1 MEDKNKNTATNFQ
14 EENYNNSPDI
24 TMENKDINN
33 NGQISQQVSIQTQ
46 NELKENLF
54 PINRKIRYYIYFME
68 LLCLFNYDQG
78 ALSASTKEIKTYF
91 KMSDRELGSF
101 GGISF
106 LGTTLGGVFSLS
118 IINRINRKY
127 IILFFL
133 FISIFSL
140 YFPTVISS
148 KLFFMFCRILTG
160 FSQSFM
166 SIYLPVWVDQFG
178 IYKKKSIMISI
189 ISIPSAF
196 GYLFGNIL
204 AVYTSW
210 RSTFRINT
218 LMCTCLFFGFF
229 LNKNLYFSKSIMPIK
244 KSSNN
249 INKRNIDTISLFEDV
264 TINHSQNFDNQS
276 IIRIALNCFKSK
288 LFRYITVAI
297 ISIFFI
303 LSGLQFWV
311 NDFFENALY
320 LKNKKNR
327 LIYFIIIIVFT
338 ALLAPITG
346 GLIMQKL
353 GGYDSKKVIYLPFYC
368 CIVSLICCNLML
380 LSNNKYYILILLE
393 IYLFS
398 GCMIIPCLN
407 GILIT
412 SLSKEYAGS
421 VSAISNLLYNIC
433 GRLIGPYFYGVARS
447 FFDINSTKPMVILF
461 NIKIITAFCLWK
473 SFKYKK

>member
-1 MEDKNKNTATNFQ
+1 
-14 EENYNNSPDI
+14 
-24 TMENKDINN
+24 
-33 NGQISQQVSIQTQ
+33 
-46 NELKENLF
+46 
-54 PINRKIRYYIYFME
+54 ME

-78 ALSASTKEIKTYF
+78 AISASTKEIKLFF
-91 KMSDRELGSF
+91 KMNDRELGSF

-106 LGTTLGGVFSLS
+106 LGTTLGGIFSLS
-118 IINRINRKY
+118 IINKINRKY
-127 IILFFL
+127 IILFL
-133 FISIFSL
+133 MMISIFSL
-140 YFPTVISS
+140 YFPTIISS
-148 KLFFMFCRILTG
+148 KVFFMFCRILTG

-204 AVYTSW
+204 VVYTSW
-210 RSTFRINT
+210 RITFRINT
-218 LMCTCLFFGFF
+218 LMCTCLFFGF
-229 LNKNLYFSKSIMPIK
+229 LMNKNLYFSKSIIPIK

-249 INKRNIDTISLFEDV
+249 ININKNIDTISLFEDV
-264 TINHSQNFDNQS
+264 TINLSQNFDNQS
-276 IIRIALNCFKSK
+276 IIKIALKCFKSN
-288 LFRYITVAI
+288 LFRYITLAI

-303 LSGLQFWV
+303 LSGFQFWI

-320 LKNKKNR
+320 IKDKKNR
-327 LIYFIIIIVFT
+327 LIYFIIIISFT

-380 LSNNKYYILILLE
+380 LSNNKYYILILLQ

-398 GCMIIPCLN
+398 GCIIIPSLN

-421 VSAISNLLYNIC
+421 VSAISNLLYNIL
-433 GRLIGPYFYGVARS
+433 GRLIGPYFYGVIRS
-447 FFDINSTKPMVILF
+447 FLDINSTKPMIILF
-461 NIKIITAFCLWK
+461 NVKIITAFCLWK

>member
-54 PINRKIRYYIYFME
+54 PINRKIRYYIYIME

-118 IINRINRKY
+118 IINKINRKY
-127 IILFFL
+127 IILFL
-133 FISIFSL
+133 MIISIFSL

-210 RSTFRINT
+210 RSTFRINA
-218 LMCTCLFFGFF
+218 LMCTGLFIGFF
-229 LNKNLYFSKSIMPIK
+229 LNKNLYFSKSIIPIK

-249 INKRNIDTISLFEDV
+249 NNKNIDNISLFEDV
-264 TINHSQNFDNQS
+264 TVDHSQNFDNQS
-276 IIRIALNCFKSK
+276 IIKNAMICFKSK
-288 LFRYITVAI
+288 LFRFMTVAI

-311 NDFFENALY
+311 NDFFENALDI
-320 LKNKKNR
+320 KDKKNR
-327 LIYFIIIIVFT
+327 LLYFIIIIAFT
-338 ALLAPITG
+338 ALLAPVTG

-353 GGYDSKKVIYLPFYC
+353 GGYDSRKVLYLPFYC
-368 CIVSLICCNLML
+368 CIISLCCCNLML

-393 IYLFS
+393 FYLFS
-398 GCMIIPCLN
+398 GCMIIPSLN

-433 GRLIGPYFYGVARS
+433 GRLIGPYFYGVTRS
-447 FFDINSTKPMVILF
+447 FFDINSTLPMIILF
-461 NIKIITAFCLWK
+461 NVKIITAFCLWN
-473 SFKYKK
+473 SFKYRK

>member
-1 MEDKNKNTATNFQ
+1 MENINKNNTATNFQ
-14 EENYNNSPDI
+14 EEINNNSLDVTI
-24 TMENKDINN
+24 ENKDINN
-33 NGQISQQVSIQTQ
+33 NRQISNQVLIQVQ
-46 NELKENLF
+46 NELKQNLF
-54 PINRKIRYYIYFME
+54 PINRKIRYYIYLME

-78 ALSASTKEIKTYF
+78 AISASTKEIKIFF
-91 KMSDRELGSF
+91 KMNDRELGSF

-106 LGTTLGGVFSLS
+106 LGTTLGGIFSLS
-118 IINRINRKY
+118 IINKINRKY
-127 IILFFL
+127 IILFL
-133 FISIFSL
+133 MLISIFSL
-140 YFPTVISS
+140 YFPTIISS

-210 RSTFRINT
+210 RTTFKINT
-218 LMCTCLFFGFF
+218 LMCTGLFIGFF

-249 INKRNIDTISLFEDV
+249 NINNLDAISMFEDV
-264 TINHSQNFDNQS
+264 TINHRQNFDNQS
-276 IIRIALNCFKSK
+276 IIKIGLKCFKSK
-288 LFRYITVAI
+288 LFRYITIAI

-303 LSGLQFWV
+303 LSGFQFWI
-311 NDFFENALY
+311 NDFFENALDI
-320 LKNKKNR
+320 KDKKNR
-327 LIYFIIIIVFT
+327 LMYFIIIITFT
-338 ALLAPITG
+338 ALFAPITG

-353 GGYDSKKVIYLPFYC
+353 GGYDSRKVIYLPFCC
-368 CIVSLICCNLML
+368 CIVSLFCCNLML
-380 LSNNKYYILILLE
+380 LSKNKYYISMLLE
-393 IYLFS
+393 LYLFS
-398 GCMIIPCLN
+398 GCMIIPSLN

-433 GRLIGPYFYGVARS
+433 GRLVGPYFYGVTRS
-447 FFDINSTKPMVILF
+447 FLDINSTLPMIILF
-461 NIKIITAFCLWK
+461 NVKIITAFCLWK
-473 SFKYKK
+473 SFQYKK

>member
-1 MEDKNKNTATNFQ
+1 MDDINKNTGTNFQ
-14 EENYNNSPDI
+14 EESNNNSPDI
-24 TMENKDINN
+24 TIEKKDINN
-33 NGQISQQVSIQTQ
+33 NSQISQQVPIEIQ
-46 NELKENLF
+46 NELRKNLF
-54 PINRKIRYYIYFME
+54 SINRKTRYYIYIME

-78 ALSASTKEIKTYF
+78 AISASTKEIKIFF
-91 KMSDRELGSF
+91 KMNDRELGSF

-106 LGTTLGGVFSLS
+106 LGTTLGGIFSLS
-118 IINRINRKY
+118 IINKINRKY
-127 IILFFL
+127 IILFL
-133 FISIFSL
+133 MMISIFSL
-140 YFPTVISS
+140 YFPTIISS
-148 KLFFMFCRILTG
+148 KVFFMFCRILTG

-368 CIVSLICCNLML
+368 CIVSLTCCNLML

-433 GRLIGPYFYGVARS
+433 GRLIGPYFYGVTRS

>member
-1 MEDKNKNTATNFQ
+1 
-14 EENYNNSPDI
+14 
-24 TMENKDINN
+24 
-33 NGQISQQVSIQTQ
+33 
-46 NELKENLF
+46 
-54 PINRKIRYYIYFME
+54 
-68 LLCLFNYDQG
+68 
-78 ALSASTKEIKTYF
+78 
-91 KMSDRELGSF
+91 
-101 GGISF
+101 
-106 LGTTLGGVFSLS
+106 
-118 IINRINRKY
+118 
-127 IILFFL
+127 
-133 FISIFSL
+133 
-140 YFPTVISS
+140 
-148 KLFFMFCRILTG
+148 
-160 FSQSFM
+160 
-166 SIYLPVWVDQFG
+166 
-178 IYKKKSIMISI
+178 
-189 ISIPSAF
+189 
-196 GYLFGNIL
+196 
-204 AVYTSW
+204 
-210 RSTFRINT
+210 
-218 LMCTCLFFGFF
+218 
-229 LNKNLYFSKSIMPIK
+229 MPIK

-368 CIVSLICCNLML
+368 CIVSLTCCNLML

-433 GRLIGPYFYGVARS
+433 GRLVGPYFYGVTRS
-447 FFDINSTKPMVILF
+447 FLDINSTLPMIILF
-461 NIKIITAFCLWK
+461 NVKIITAFCLWK